1 MKIPVYNNI
10 SSRKQE
16 IGEAEKTLEKRKLK
30 EVAVMSV
37 SLFSLVTSDS
47 TQGNGLKSQQERFS
61 LDVKRNFF
69 TERDIKSLKEAAHE
83 RGEDPI
89 HGVT

>member
-1 MKIPVYNNI
+1 M
-10 SSRKQE
+10 
-16 IGEAEKTLEKRKLK
+16 
-30 EVAVMSV
+30 
-37 SLFSLVTSDS
+37 TSDS

-69 TERDIKSLKEAAHE
+69 IERDVKALKEAAQE

-89 HGVT
+89 PGVT

>member
-1 MKIPVYNNI
+1 M
-10 SSRKQE
+10 
-16 IGEAEKTLEKRKLK
+16 GEEEAKGGCSDE
-30 EVAVMSV
+30 SV

-47 TQGNGLKSQQERFS
+47 TQGDGLKLQQERFS

-69 TERDIKSLKEAAHE
+69 IERDVKALKEAAQE

-89 HGVT
+89 PGVT